1 MSLKDLKTFLEV
13 ANAGSMSGAARRLN
27 IPKSTVS
34 RRVSRLEDE
43 LGVDLLHRTTRA
55 IQLSNDGRALYARL
69 EPLLSEVDGALQ
81 ELSQRNETVSGCLRL
96 TTTPAFGQSSTVV
109 DCLATFGL
117 KHPEISID
125 ISLGQRVVDL
135 VEEGFDV
142 ALRLHQHELPGRSSN
157 MARHLFDFKWGF
169 YASAQLLT
177 TISPIEE
184 IHHIDG
190 QRFALHSSIDLEHAN
205 WTRKGEPLEKAPPI
219 PPPKWRVDDSAVL
232 EKLALSGAAVV
243 LLETFTAEHLVASNQ
258 LIRVLPQYE
267 WTAGRV
273 SLVWPTTRH
282 LSPKVRAFI
291 NHAVNEMTQP
301 TR

>member
-1 MSLKDLKTFLEV
+1 MKSRTPKYE
-13 ANAGSMSGAARRLN
+13 RRSAPSLN

-177 TISPIEE
+177 TIKQSRKFITSTDNVLLCIRASTSNMRIGHEKVKPWKK
-184 IHHIDG
+184 HR
-190 QRFALHSSIDLEHAN
+190 RFLLQ
-205 WTRKGEPLEKAPPI
+205 
-219 PPPKWRVDDSAVL
+219 
-232 EKLALSGAAVV
+232 SGA
-243 LLETFTAEHLVASNQ
+243 
-258 LIRVLPQYE
+258 
-267 WTAGRV
+267 
-273 SLVWPTTRH
+273 
-282 LSPKVRAFI
+282 
-291 NHAVNEMTQP
+291 
-301 TR
+301 